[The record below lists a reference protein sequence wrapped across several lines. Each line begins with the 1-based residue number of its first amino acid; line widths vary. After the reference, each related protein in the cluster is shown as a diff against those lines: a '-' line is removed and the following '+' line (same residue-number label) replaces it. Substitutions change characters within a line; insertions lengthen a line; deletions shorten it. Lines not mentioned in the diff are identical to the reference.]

1 MNDFSP
7 TAFCSPERLAE
18 LRHDVAAR
26 RKARTVNFGILMRTH
41 GEALGVLAR
50 RRCDRTAQAAIA
62 RLVAAGSTDAR
73 WTAGTTRDLR
83 TVVNAVRTA
92 PAVMAK
98 QPAAA
103 ERAAWLLDRV
113 REIAAQND
121 KITALEALLG
131 ALQPV
136 ALSAKGASG
145 TRPVKR

>member
-1 MNDFSP
+1 VNDFSP

-26 RKARTVNFGILMRTH
+26 RKARTVNLGILTRTH
-41 GEALGVLAR
+41 GEALDILAR

-62 RLVAAGSTDAR
+62 RLVAAGSTDAP

-92 PAVMAK
+92 LAAMAK